1 MDGWTL
7 ATDGALRSSW
17 LQLARRGVWHHLF
30 EPVKQVGIL
39 SAL

>member
-1 MDGWTL
+1 MDGLNAGKRWP
-7 ATDGALRSSW
+7 AG
-17 LQLARRGVWHHLF
+17 GVWHHLF